1 MTRIAASSRGEA
13 RLRILRL
20 VRRGDRHD
28 PRELTI
34 SFRLEGD
41 FEPAFIDGRSD
52 MLLPGEALKNLV
64 YRTTREQGTREI
76 ETLGLALG
84 NEVLKLQPS
93 LTRVRVELAEQPWL
107 RLEAGGKAQSQAF
120 LSGSPEQ
127 RVAFVTTNGTQV
139 SVVAGIEEMV
149 LMRSAGFAPARRS
162 TTDIPD
168 DSGASDHLQPLVVGA
183 LSARWTYTSGDVTF
197 DVYRRA
203 IRNAILDS
211 FAWHHSQS
219 VQHLLYA
226 IADVVLATCDEIAD
240 VTLTFHERPYRPADL
255 FPVGAENPDEL
266 FLVADEPIASV
277 QVTVERTSHD
287 VRPPV

>member
-13 RLRILRL
+13 RLRLLRL

-41 FEPAFIDGRSD
+41 FEPAFIEGRPET
-52 MLLPGEALKNLV
+52 LLPGEALKNIV
-64 YRTTREQGTREI
+64 YRTTRELGTREL
-76 ETLGLALG
+76 EALGLTLAA
-84 NEVLKLQPS
+84 EVLQRQRS
-93 LTRVRVELAEQPWL
+93 LTRVRVELAEHPWQ

-120 LSGSPEQ
+120 MSGSSEQ
-127 RVAFVTTNGTQV
+127 RLAFVTTNGTQT
-139 SVVAGIEEMV
+139 SVVAGIDRLM

-162 TTDIPD
+162 ASDIPD
-168 DSGASDHLQPLVVGA
+168 DSGASDHLQPLLVGA

-240 VTLTFHERPYRPADL
+240 VTLSFHERPYRPADL
-255 FPVGAENPDEL
+255 FSVGAENPDEL
-266 FLVADEPIASV
+266 FLVAEEPIGTV
-277 QVTVERTSHD
+277 DVTVERKA
-287 VRPPV
+287 

>member
-1 MTRIAASSRGEA
+1 MTRIAASSKGEA
-13 RLRILRL
+13 RLRLLRL

-41 FEPAFIDGRSD
+41 FEPAFLEGRSD
-52 MLLPGEALKNLV
+52 TLIPGEALKNLV
-64 YRTTREQGTREI
+64 YRTTREQGTREL
-76 ETLGLALG
+76 EALGLALAT
-84 NEVLKLQPS
+84 EVLQRQPS
-93 LTRVRVELAEQPWL
+93 LTRVRVEAAEQPWQ
-107 RLEAGGKAQSQAF
+107 RVEVGGKAQSQAF
-120 LSGSPEQ
+120 LSGSSEQ
-127 RVAFVTTNGTQV
+127 RLAVVTTNGTQT
-139 SVVAGIEEMV
+139 SVVAGIDDLL

-162 TTDIPD
+162 ADIPD
-168 DSGASDHLQPLVVGA
+168 DTGASDHLQPLVVGA

-203 IRNAILDS
+203 IRNAILDT
-211 FAWHHSQS
+211 FAWHQSQS

-255 FPVGAENPDEL
+255 FSAGTENPDEL
-266 FLVADEPIASV
+266 FLVADEPV
-277 QVTVERTSHD
+277 GTVHVTVERKS
-287 VRPPV
+287 

>member
-1 MTRIAASSRGEA
+1 MTRIAASSKGEA
-13 RLRILRL
+13 RLRLLRL

-41 FEPAFIDGRSD
+41 FEPAFIEGRSD
-52 MLLPGEALKNLV
+52 TLLPGEALKNLV
-64 YRTTREQGTREI
+64 YRTTREQGTREL
-76 ETLGLALG
+76 EALGLALAT
-84 NEVLKLQPS
+84 EVLQRQPS
-93 LTRVRVELAEQPWL
+93 LSRVRVEVAEQPWQ
-107 RLEAGGKAQSQAF
+107 RVEAGGKAQSQAF

-127 RVAFVTTNGTQV
+127 RVAFVTTNGTQT
-139 SVVAGIEEMV
+139 SVVAGIDDVM

-162 TTDIPD
+162 ADIPD
-168 DSGASDHLQPLVVGA
+168 DTGASDHLQPLVVGA

-203 IRNAILDS
+203 IRNAILET

-255 FPVGAENPDEL
+255 FSAGTENPDEL
-266 FLVADEPIASV
+266 FLVADEPV
-277 QVTVERTSHD
+277 GTVHVTVERKA
-287 VRPPV
+287 

>member
-13 RLRILRL
+13 RLRLLRL

-41 FEPAFIDGRSD
+41 FEPAFIEGRSD
-52 MLLPGEALKNLV
+52 ALLPGEALKNLV
-64 YRTTREQGTREI
+64 YRITREQGTREL
-76 ETLGLALG
+76 EALGLALA
-84 NEVLKLQPS
+84 NEVLERQRS

-107 RLEAGGKAQSQAF
+107 RLEAAGKAQAQAF
-120 LSGSPEQ
+120 LSGSSEQ
-127 RVAFVTTNGTQV
+127 RVAFVTTNGTQT
-139 SVVAGIEEMV
+139 SVVAGVEG
-149 LMRSAGFAPARRS
+149 LMLMGSAGFAPVRRS
-162 TTDIPD
+162 PTDIPD
-168 DSGASDHLQPLVVGA
+168 DSGASDHLQRLLVGA

-203 IRNAILDS
+203 IRNAILES
-211 FAWHHSQS
+211 FAWHRSQS

-226 IADVVLATCDEIAD
+226 IADVVLATCEEIAD

-255 FPVGAENPDEL
+255 FSVGTENPDEL
-266 FLVADEPIASV
+266 FLIADEPIATV
-277 QVTVERTSHD
+277 QVTLERNA
-287 VRPPV
+287 